1 MVFESPHRLLASL
14 EDALAE
20 LGDRPAAVAREL
32 TKMHEEVLRGPLS
45 ALLEEL
51 KARPSLKGEFVV
63 VIGTE
68 PVP

>member
-45 ALLEEL
+45 AVLAEL
-51 KARPSLKGEFVV
+51 KARPALKGEFVL
-63 VIGTE
+63 VIGVLPT
-68 PVP
+68 P